1 MNKSFLRNAIR
12 SRESHPLLQQR
23 RPLLSEINVTPF
35 VDVMLVLLVIFM
47 ITAPLMQ
54 QGLDVQL
61 PKEATA
67 SAEAKEV
74 PTITLKGNKKIFWN
88 QEEMPTLVAL
98 TGRLDAYSA
107 QKKDMEIYFR
117 ADKSLDYGFVVKVLA
132 TIRRSG
138 IQRIGMV
145 TEPPES

>member
-1 MNKSFLRNAIR
+1 MNKRFLQSTNK
-12 SRESHPLLQQR
+12 SRDSHPLLQPR

-67 SAEAKEV
+67 ATEVKEI
-74 PTITLKGNKKIFWN
+74 PTVTLKGNKRIYWN
-88 QEEMPTLVAL
+88 QEEMATLMVL
-98 TGRLDAYSA
+98 EGKLEEYTA
-107 QKKDMEIYFR
+107 QKKDMEVYFR
-117 ADKSLDYGFVVKVLA
+117 ADKSLDYGFVIKVLA
-132 TIRRSG
+132 TIRRAG
-138 IQRIGMV
+138 LQRIGMV
-145 TEPPES
+145 TEPPEP

>member
-1 MNKSFLRNAIR
+1 M
-12 SRESHPLLQQR
+12 
-23 RPLLSEINVTPF
+23 SEINVTPF

-67 SAEAKEV
+67 STEVKEI
-74 PTITLKGNKKIFWN
+74 PTITLKGNKRIFWN
-88 QEEMPTLVAL
+88 QEEMATLVILEGKLEEYTA
-98 TGRLDAYSA
+98 R
-107 QKKDMEIYFR
+107 KKDMEIYFR
-117 ADKSLDYGFVVKVLA
+117 ADKSLDYGFVIKILA

>member
-1 MNKSFLRNAIR
+1 
-12 SRESHPLLQQR
+12 
-23 RPLLSEINVTPF
+23 
-35 VDVMLVLLVIFM
+35 MLVLLVIFM

-67 SAEAKEV
+67 SAEIKEV
-74 PTITLKGNKKIFWN
+74 PTVTLKGNKKIFWN

-98 TGRLDAYSA
+98 TGKLEAYNA
-107 QKKDMEIYFR
+107 QKKDMELYFR

>member
-1 MNKSFLRNAIR
+1 MRKNFLQSAIR
-12 SRESHPLLQQR
+12 SRESHPLVQQR

-67 SAEAKEV
+67 SAEVKEV
-74 PTITLKGNKKIFWN
+74 PTVTLKSNKRIFWN
-88 QEEMPTLVAL
+88 QEELATLVQL
-98 TGRLDAYSA
+98 TSKLEEYNA
-107 QKKDMEIYFR
+107 QKKDLEVYFR
-117 ADKSLDYGFVVKVLA
+117 ADKTLDYGFVVKILA

>member
-1 MNKSFLRNAIR
+1 LV
-12 SRESHPLLQQR
+12 QQR

-67 SAEAKEV
+67 SAEVKEV
-74 PTITLKGNKKIFWN
+74 PTVTLKSNKRIFWN
-88 QEEMPTLVAL
+88 QEELTTLVQL
-98 TGRLDAYSA
+98 TAKLDEYSA
-107 QKKDMEIYFR
+107 QKKDVEIYFR
-117 ADKSLDYGFVVKVLA
+117 ADKSLDYGFVVKILA
-132 TIRRSG
+132 TIRRAG

>member
-1 MNKSFLRNAIR
+1 
-12 SRESHPLLQQR
+12 
-23 RPLLSEINVTPF
+23 
-35 VDVMLVLLVIFM
+35 MLVLLVIFM

-67 SAEAKEV
+67 SAEVKEV
-74 PTITLKGNKKIFWN
+74 PTVTLKSNKRIFWN
-88 QEEMPTLVAL
+88 QEELATLVQL
-98 TGRLDAYSA
+98 TSKLEEYNA
-107 QKKDMEIYFR
+107 QKKDLEVYFR
-117 ADKSLDYGFVVKVLA
+117 ADKTLDYGFVVKILA